1 MNTESSAAQTL
12 CGQCFARQ
20 VQDGTCGA
28 CGTPVRPMRPKDAL
42 PLGTLLNGKFEVGNL
57 LGDRGGFGLVY
68 LGWDRNLRRKVVI
81 KELLPDGLVMRQ
93 AGSTEA
99 RVVDPGQQEFFNLQ
113 REMFL
118 DEARKLAQFDD
129 VPAVVRVIEFFAQN
143 DTAYFVMP
151 YLPGRPLAARVKA
164 EGPLS
169 ADQLL
174 ELLWPLADGLAAV
187 HAMGIL
193 HRDIKPENVLIDDRG
208 KPVLID
214 FGNAMF
220 AGTEDTSSIGFYALS
235 RHFAAPEQYV
245 DDRARMG
252 PWTDVYA
259 LCGLMFFCLTG
270 QRPSDAAQRANSGQ
284 TTMPLRA
291 RARNVPEPLI
301 KAIEQGLELD
311 EKRRPRDVAALLQLL
326 APLRPRPFHWLQALP
341 EGEWGDRMRR
351 LHDRI
356 EQGASQPPQFNARAA
371 AFQWFWLFAYRLPGP
386 AGLLALAVLA
396 VAGAGMWLQQLP
408 LGLLA
413 ALALGAAFTGAFG
426 DLLHYRRV
434 ATLGASLQG
443 ESAEQRQHA
452 QQALLAESRPDAT
465 RMLAGLVVPLGLAGT
480 GLALEAHEADV
491 RAQVERAMALG
502 GLRERVAA
510 YVDEHKVPP
519 QSLAD
524 LGYEFTPDREVK
536 KLELVAG
543 DIHLTLAVPAV
554 DGRKLRL
561 RARRGADGQVA
572 WTCEAPDLPAAY
584 TPARCRGT
592 P

>member
-28 CGTPVRPMRPKDAL
+28 CGTPVRPMRPRDAL
-42 PLGTLLNGKFEVGNL
+42 PLGTPLNGKFDVGNL

-129 VPAVVRVIEFFAQN
+129 GARGGARDPVLCGAERHRLLRDALPARPPVGCAREGRRATECRPAAGAVVAAGRR
-143 DTAYFVMP
+143 
-151 YLPGRPLAARVKA
+151 PGRGAC
-164 EGPLS
+164 
-169 ADQLL
+169 
-174 ELLWPLADGLAAV
+174 DGTAC
-187 HAMGIL
+187 
-193 HRDIKPENVLIDDRG
+193 DIKPENVLIDDRG

-284 TTMPLRA
+284 TTMPPREGAQRA
-291 RARNVPEPLI
+291 RA
-301 KAIEQGLELD
+301 ADQGHRTRPGA
-311 EKRRPRDVAALLQLL
+311 RREAPAAPTWRRRRSRWRRCARDPSTGCRPCPRASGATACAACTTGSSR
-326 APLRPRPFHWLQALP
+326 AP
-341 EGEWGDRMRR
+341 
-351 LHDRI
+351 
-356 EQGASQPPQFNARAA
+356 ASRHSSM
-371 AFQWFWLFAYRLPGP
+371 PGP
-386 AGLLALAVLA
+386 RRSSGSGSSPTGCPGRPA
-396 VAGAGMWLQQLP
+396 AGAGGAGGGRRRHVAAAAAA
-408 LGLLA
+408 GLLA

-452 QQALLAESRPDAT
+452 QQALLAESRPDAA

-510 YVDEHKVPP
+510 YVDDTRCRR
-519 QSLAD
+519 S
-524 LGYEFTPDREVK
+524 RW
-536 KLELVAG
+536 
-543 DIHLTLAVPAV
+543 LTLATSSRPT
-554 DGRKLRL
+554 
-561 RARRGADGQVA
+561 AR
-572 WTCEAPDLPAAY
+572 
-584 TPARCRGT
+584 
-592 P
+592 